1 MVIVLIRTQ
10 LRPDADVA
18 AHDQLDARMFELVQ
32 TIPGFVSARSYSSD
46 DIDERSEELGGG
58 DPAGSAGGAGGN
70 APRGIDR
77 ISLIRFASG
86 DALRAWRE
94 HPEHREV
101 QRRGR
106 DEFFAAYDVEV
117 CDVTRSYEFG
127 RTAPGVRT
135 GDAGDA

>member
-32 TIPGFVSARSYSSD
+32 TIPGFLSARSY
-46 DIDERSEELGGG
+46 RSEDG
-58 DPAGSAGGAGGN
+58 DKLL
-70 APRGIDR
+70 
-77 ISLIRFASG
+77 LIRFASA

-94 HPEHREV
+94 HAEHREA

-106 DEFFAAYDVEV
+106 DEFFTAYDVEV
-117 CDVTRSYEFG
+117 CDVTRGYEFG

-135 GDAGDA
+135 GDA

>member
-18 AHDQLDARMFELVQ
+18 AYEQLDARMSELVQ
-32 TIPGFVSARSYSSD
+32 TIPGFVSARSYRAED
-46 DIDERSEELGGG
+46 G
-58 DPAGSAGGAGGN
+58 DQ
-70 APRGIDR
+70 

-106 DEFFAAYDVEV
+106 DEFLAAYDVEV
-117 CDVTRSYEFG
+117 CEVTRGYEFG

-135 GDAGDA
+135 GDA